1 MTFKNRAKGF
11 TFVELLVALLIIAVG
26 VAGLVSLQ
34 RTFIQSS
41 TRAAE
46 RTAALE
52 IAEQQ
57 LEQMR
62 FTEYADI
69 SSGTATITRDNKT
82 YSMSWQVDPYY
93 YNAGWVTTG
102 DPNLPSP
109 LPAQPDAKATTISV
123 NWVARGG
130 EQHNLLLEAWLGRIT
145 GRDGGL
151 VVTSPAPRPEPQ
163 VVYNPGA
170 APEVI
175 AVKLTEDDSAVTYQV
190 KETTKPTP
198 QVERQGDKLQVTF
211 DTVTYDEAT
220 QTQRVED
227 FVTVNCSCRFT
238 SIGDD
243 GFAPNRLTLQ
253 AGRLTLDPDAGQQV
267 ANKMRGEP
275 ADNNQPVLC
284 GQCCRDHHDNNDM
297 VNAGLVYR
305 EEALA
310 NRLPSG
316 DHRHFHYV
324 NGELVQATLTDVYEE
339 SCRMRRI
346 DGYYAMY
353 PDWQFEA
360 LTATSADFLIEDAGN
375 QAYSGYVRA
384 VVKALVTGSALPAEL
399 AGRDM
404 TVVPGAYQ
412 LIGRGIY
419 LDDMTPEHLQAVQTA
434 IANNE
439 PDWIAKVPFYEVN
452 LTLLAD
458 WSASAPAVADVSDEP
473 IQTLVDPLNDFY
485 GTYSRGRVSATSG
498 GTSVITV
505 TAREGNASVIGSVAI
520 HPSELNDLSSSLTVT
535 VDDTAGTDGT
545 TLYSVTGEVNCL
557 DVFNQACKPNQYKDV
572 QITTSNL
579 NVSCTYSKQGN
590 ADTGNFACNGIPQG
604 TSLDIYFSKTGFT
617 FDPSVIQVSNLSS
630 NQTHSVLMT
639 EN

>member
-1 MTFKNRAKGF
+1 MTFNNRIRGF
-11 TFVELLVALLIIAVG
+11 TFVELLVALLIIAVA

-52 IAEQQ
+52 VAESR
-57 LEQMR
+57 LEQLR
-62 FTEYADI
+62 FTQYEDL
-69 SSGTATITRDNKT
+69 SGGSANITRDNKA
-82 YSMSWQVDPYY
+82 YSLSWQVDPYY

-109 LPAQPDAKATTISV
+109 LPAQPDAKVATISV
-123 NWVARGG
+123 SWVARGG
-130 EQHNLLLEAWLGRIT
+130 DQQNLLLEAWLARIT

-151 VVTSPAPRPEPQ
+151 IVTSPAPQPSPN
-163 VVYNPGA
+163 VVYNPGL

-175 AVKLTEDDSAVTYQV
+175 AVKLTEDDTAVLYQV

-198 QVERQGDKLQVTF
+198 QVERQGDKLQVSF

-243 GFAPNRLTLQ
+243 GFAPNRLTLV
-253 AGRLTLDPDAGQQV
+253 AGSLMLDPEAGQQV
-267 ANKMRGEP
+267 TNKMRGEP
-275 ADNNQPVLC
+275 ADTNQPALC
-284 GQCCRDHHDNNDM
+284 AQCCRDHHDNNDM

-310 NRLPSG
+310 DRLPSG
-316 DHRHFHYV
+316 DHRHYYRS
-324 NGELVQATLTDVYEE
+324 NGELVQATMTDVYEE

-360 LTATSADFLIEDAGN
+360 LTATSADYLIEAAGN
-375 QAYSGYVRA
+375 AAYTDYVHA
-384 VVKALVTGSALPAEL
+384 VVKALVTGSSMPAEL
-399 AGRDM
+399 PGRDI

-412 LIGRGIY
+412 VIARGIY

-458 WSASAPAVADVSDEP
+458 WSASAPTVADVTNEP
-473 IQTLVDPLNDFY
+473 IQTLVDPENNFY
-485 GTYSRGRVSATSG
+485 GTYSRGRVRATSG
-498 GTSVITV
+498 GTSLITV
-505 TAREGNASVIGSVAI
+505 TAREGNASVIGSVSI
-520 HPSELNDLSSSLTVT
+520 HPNELTDLSSSLTIT
-535 VDDTAGTDGT
+535 VDDDSAASGT

-557 DVFNQACKPNQYKDV
+557 DMFQQACKPNQYKDV
-572 QITTSNL
+572 QVTTSNL
-579 NVSCTYSKQGN
+579 NVSCVYSKQGN
-590 ADTGNFACNGIPQG
+590 ADTGNFACNGVPAG
-604 TSLDIYFSKTGFT
+604 ANLDIYFNKPGFT
-617 FDPSVIQVSNLSS
+617 FNPAVIEVRSLSS
-630 NQTHSVLMT
+630 NERHNVVMT